1 MVKGAYEWDMV
12 ILYNFLSQTF
22 INIQF
27 SKIINLFQANVNTIS
42 LQTVDLTAIT
52 IIYELYQTDK
62 LLTNWDVPQVP
73 TLQYTYRES
82 H

>member
-42 LQTVDLTAIT
+42 LQTVDLIAIK

-73 TLQYTYRES
+73 TLQYTYCES